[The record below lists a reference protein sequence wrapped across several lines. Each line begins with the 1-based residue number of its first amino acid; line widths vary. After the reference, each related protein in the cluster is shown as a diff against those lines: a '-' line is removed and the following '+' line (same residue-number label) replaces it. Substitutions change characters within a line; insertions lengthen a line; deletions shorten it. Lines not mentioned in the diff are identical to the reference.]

1 MVRIFALSVA
11 FATLALPA
19 LAEDTVDTATVTCGE
34 YIKSGHKL
42 MVAIEAA
49 FHEAMKN
56 DPKLGSLNQSA
67 LADVMSND
75 CAGKPDVKVIDALQ
89 HQ

>member
-19 LAEDTVDTATVTCGE
+19 LAEDTVDTATVTCE
-34 YIKSGHKL
+34 DYIKSGHNL
-42 MVAIEAA
+42 MVAMEAA

-56 DPKLGSLNQSA
+56 DPKLGSLSQAA
-67 LADVMSND
+67 LSDVMYKN
-75 CAGKPDVKVIDALQ
+75 CTGKTDTKVIDALQ
-89 HQ
+89 QQ